1 MKTHD
6 GNVLVQRSGDCFIRS
21 VPPYVHTYYTHV
33 KARWTGKSVLD
44 VYCNEFGGYS
54 EQYYEA
60 AIQTG
65 KILLSDKRISPHHVL
80 ENGQDVLSH
89 TIHLHEPDV
98 IMEHPDIIIIAETDE
113 LVVVDKPSTM
123 VVHPTGS
130 SRYNSLQTILEL
142 RFDRKLYTIHRLDRV
157 TSGIC
162 MFAKFPETAKKWS
175 NLESGEVHKY
185 YVARV
190 KGKFPLCFNANAMP
204 RLPLNKNG
212 VKCGVYTTETTLE
225 RRKRNAFGYWTSRE
239 SLQAI
244 FDAQEPMES
253 WLDNCSDSH
262 WLHFACPTRVA
273 QHKHGV
279 CRAGSFDDL
288 PDDIYK
294 CTVKASQTSFGVV
307 SYCVKTD
314 STLVVCKPSTG
325 RSHQI
330 RVHLQFLGH
339 PIATDTTYGG
349 DQSFANPAGRPSHDE
364 ALATLTRQQMDTECC
379 VGESVERRK
388 DEGLEEFV
396 ARACAMCREENS
408 GITRPHPK
416 SHGIWLR
423 ALKYQMMTNSPSGE
437 IMSYT
442 ANPPAW
448 VDV

>member
-1 MKTHD
+1 MKTHA
-6 GNVLVQRSGDCFIRS
+6 GNVRVQTSGDGFIRS
-21 VPPYVHTYYTHV
+21 VPPYVHTYCAHV

-54 EQYYEA
+54 PQYYEA
-60 AIQTG
+60 AIQSG
-65 KILLSDKRISPHHVL
+65 QILLSNQRITPDHVL

-98 IMEHPDIIIIAETDE
+98 MMEHPDIIIIAETDE

-162 MFAKFPETAKKWS
+162 VFAKFPETAKKWS
-175 NLESGEVHKY
+175 NLENGEINKF

-190 KGKFPLCFNANAMP
+190 KGKFPLCFNVNAMP
-204 RLPLNKNG
+204 RLPLKNNE
-212 VKCGVYTTETTLE
+212 VRCGVYTTEPASE
-225 RRKRNAFGYWTSRE
+225 RRQRNAFGYWTSRE
-239 SLQAI
+239 SLQAV

-253 WLDNCSDSH
+253 WLDNCSNSH
-262 WLHFACPTRVA
+262 WLHLACPTRVA
-273 QHKHGV
+273 QHHHGV

-288 PDDIYK
+288 PNDIYK
-294 CTVKASQTSFGVV
+294 RTVKASQTSFGVV

-339 PIATDTTYGG
+339 PIATDATYGG
-349 DQSFANPAGRPSHDE
+349 DQWFANPAGQAAHDE
-364 ALATLTRQQMDTECC
+364 ALVTAARQEMGTNCY
-379 VGESVERRK
+379 VGESEQRRE

-396 ARACAMCREENS
+396 TRVCALCREENS
-408 GITRPHPK
+408 GITRHHPK
-416 SHGIWLR
+416 CRGIWLR
-423 ALKYQMMTNSPSGE
+423 AIKYQMIASATSGDVL
-437 IMSYT
+437 SYM
-442 ANPPAW
+442 ANPPPW
-448 VDV
+448 VNF